1 MAELDADAL
10 VEAVARRVIELL
22 RDAQPA
28 AATAVPAAVLVD
40 ASRVAAELGA
50 SRDWV
55 YAHADELGAI
65 RLGACGDGRRPR
77 LRFDL
82 AVVAD
87 RLTARDTSE
96 RSQPAVL
103 PAQTQVSA
111 RRRARSLG
119 TSVDLLPIRGR
130 SEAA

>member
-1 MAELDADAL
+1 MDAEAL
-10 VEAVARRVIELL
+10 VEAVARRVVELL
-22 RDAQPA
+22 RDEQVQA
-28 AATAVPAAVLVD
+28 AATAPAAQLVD
-40 ASRVAAELGA
+40 AARVAAELGA

-65 RLGACGDGRRPR
+65 RLGDSGDGRRPR

-87 RLTARDTSE
+87 RLTARDAGE
-96 RSQPAVL
+96 RSQPAVV
-103 PAQTQVSA
+103 PAQPQVSP

-119 TSVDLLPIRGR
+119 TDVDLLPIRGR
-130 SEAA
+130 SGAA